1 VLYKVDA
8 AGRLRGRSRKCQVI
22 YIHLGINLLNANLS
36 GANMARCIIIL
47 SYGRASN
54 RQVILRHKARIALTP
69 VNIAATIEA
78 SVVIVSPLRQGFK
91 EAGMSKH
98 LKTVLCKSALISM
111 VLGLLGY
118 TIALAASG
126 ELDPTFSGDGK
137 VITDLNAGSMDL
149 VGGLAVQ
156 SNGKIIVVGTSNDNF
171 AVVRYNS
178 NGTLDATFSG
188 DGKAFTNFG
197 GIETTED
204 VAIQS
209 NGKIVVNGN
218 DPTPEPI
225 D

>member
-1 VLYKVDA
+1 
-8 AGRLRGRSRKCQVI
+8 
-22 YIHLGINLLNANLS
+22 
-36 GANMARCIIIL
+36 MARCIIIL
-47 SYGRASN
+47 SYGRAGN
-54 RQVILRHKARIALTP
+54 RQVILRYNARIALTP
-69 VNIAATIEA
+69 VNIVATIEA
-78 SVVIVSPLRQGFK
+78 SVVIVSPLWQGFK

-126 ELDPTFSGDGK
+126 DLDPTFSGDGK